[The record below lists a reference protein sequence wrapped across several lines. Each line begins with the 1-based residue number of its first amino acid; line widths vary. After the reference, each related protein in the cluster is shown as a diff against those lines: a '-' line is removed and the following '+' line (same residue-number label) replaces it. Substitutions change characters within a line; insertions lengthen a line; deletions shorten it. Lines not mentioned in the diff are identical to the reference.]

1 MDFQQRTQ
9 RLSHNGETLSKQ
21 CHERTRGEA
30 RAITCCRATDTTN
43 PHRLFSNH
51 SQEKPF
57 EYVVPVGVK
66 KGTVIQC
73 EHATKALECTKASIF
88 HDEATF
94 KKIMDE
100 GDACIC
106 QHLGRGCED
115 KVLDR
120 KERFVYWHWMALEW
134 EQQLKEVA
142 YEVLRQKFTSYEDLQ
157 RLLFKTGDHGNIRAY
172 MGCAYNGFGLSHG
185 GMVGGGPGLSGAE
198 FAAMRVRPCML

>member
-1 MDFQQRTQ
+1 MLWEKRTDD
-9 RLSHNGETLSKQ
+9 RRRKLHW
-21 CHERTRGEA
+21 
-30 RAITCCRATDTTN
+30 
-43 PHRLFSNH
+43 LFSNH

-57 EYVVPVGVK
+57 EYVVPVGAK
-66 KGTVIQC
+66 KGTFIQC

-106 QHLGRGCED
+106 QELGRGCED
-115 KVLDR
+115 KVSDR
-120 KERFVYWHWMALEW
+120 KKMFVYWHWMALEW

-142 YEVLRQKFTSYEDLQ
+142 YEVLRQKFTSCEDLQ

-185 GMVGGGPGLSGAE
+185 GMVGGGRGCRGLNL
-198 FAAMRVRPCML
+198 RPCVCGHACSNFCRRCCSNC